1 MISSKM
7 ILAVVEG
14 NEITS
19 LPDDLYIP
27 PDHLEI
33 FLETFSGPLDL
44 LLYLI
49 KKQNID
55 ILNIPVA
62 KITKQYMEYI
72 DLMNNLKLELAAE
85 YLLMAAMLCEIKS
98 RMLLPRHETIDDDED
113 DPRAELVRRL
123 LEYEQIKQAAN
134 DIDLLE
140 RVERD
145 IMPFNIDYDVTNIER
160 PLVDVTFESLIES
173 FKDVLLRADNYTE
186 HLVEKEKLSIRERM
200 SNILDILQNKSFAE
214 FSELFS
220 YQEGRHGLVVTFIAV
235 LELVKQAMV
244 KLVQTGSYSQIHV
257 SVIQCN

>member
-1 MISSKM
+1 MSTSKE
-7 ILAVVEG
+7 IFAVVDG

-27 PDHLEI
+27 PDHLEV

-55 ILNIPVA
+55 ILNIPVS

-98 RMLLPRHETIDDDED
+98 RMLLPRQEKIDED
-113 DPRAELVRRL
+113 EADPRAELVRRL

-134 DIDLLE
+134 DLDALDRI
-140 RVERD
+140 ERD
-145 IMPFNIDYDVTNIER
+145 IMPFKIDYDETAIDR
-160 PLVDVTFESLIES
+160 PQVDVSFDALIEA
-173 FKDVLLRADNYTE
+173 FRDVLLRADNYAD
-186 HLVEKEKLSIRERM
+186 HMVEKEKLSIRERM
-200 SNILDILQNKSFAE
+200 ANVLSILNNQSFAE

-220 YQEGRHGLVVTFIAV
+220 YQEGRHGLVVTFIAI
-235 LELVKQAMV
+235 LELVKQSMI

-257 SVIQCN
+257 SAG